1 MILTPINERFC
12 NLRVKGRLFNN
23 SLINIHAPTSDS
35 DDEAKHL
42 FYEELERTVPVWI
55 TT

>member
-1 MILTPINERFC
+1 MNFTPINERFC
-12 NLRVKGRLFNN
+12 NLRVKGRFFNN

-42 FYEELERTVPVWI
+42 FYEELELTVPVRL